1 MAIMIT
7 TRQSEQN
14 RGAMP
19 ATFAVSD
26 WLRRA
31 AEIWAEA
38 DAADDLTTKRL
49 KIMLAQGCE
58 RIAHHIAAP
67 MEAELISKA
76 NASRPRPS
84 LPERLLRGLV
94 ALLAT
99 PFLLLIMVAV
109 VSWLKVSGKLP
120 VHRQMMFASVWA
132 TSLTWPQLMGSA

>member
-1 MAIMIT
+1 MIT

-19 ATFAVSD
+19 ATFAASD

-58 RIAHHIAAP
+58 RIAQHVGAQ
-67 MEAELISKA
+67 MKAELKPETNEGRSK
-76 NASRPRPS
+76 PS
-84 LPERLLRGLV
+84 VPERLLRGLV

-99 PFLLLIMVAV
+99 PFLLLMMAAV

-132 TSLTWPQLMGSA
+132 TSLTWPQLMASA